1 MHNKFKHGSF
11 EGATVYNRFAVKLG
25 GAELLKE
32 HNDEYLEYSSE
43 ETLISNVIGYDYRFL
58 YLIEEISEG
67 SVTRY
72 ERGIGYISTVDDNTL
87 LQRDTPLAHGDL
99 GDHNLYKVG
108 QQPITFSSGS
118 TSYLRVYSVTPENLS
133 EALATP
139 FSVITSVESRQL
151 FPVVLEESTV
161 LGRVHD
167 EVQPMG
173 KDELKDII
181 EFDDSA
187 LSALESTQKQMT
199 LKVRRLD
206 LSRKNAFVSAP
217 YIRLMPDC
225 YTSSQRPPS
234 QQGAIIYNTETHSLE
249 FYDGESWKTLTHSD
263 SGDK

>member
-87 LQRDTPLAHGDL
+87 LQRDTPLAHGDT
-99 GDHNLYKVG
+99 DDDNLYSIG
-108 QQPITFSSGS
+108 QKPISFS
-118 TSYLRVYSVTPENLS
+118 TRSYLRVFSVTPLNLS

-139 FSVITSVESRQL
+139 FSVITSVDSGKP
-151 FPVVLEESTV
+151 FPVTLEENTV

-206 LSRKNAFVSAP
+206 LSRKNAFVSTP